1 MELMD
6 EGWRSDYGGP
16 SSSRWAPWL
25 YRRLPGVARVLCLA
39 GLALT
44 LVASPVSAQT
54 APAPQLPR
62 PLNPVLSATSG
73 SCGTLFAPCAAVSR
87 LAMFFW
93 FSGQYLG
100 MGGDPHA
107 STLGGSVDVAMEVAN
122 RVAVSA
128 SIPGALRKVTGRLTE
143 ELWGV
148 GGPLEVRARVRLGP
162 ASHAFYSVEHRPLW
176 SSVIELRTQFLLP
189 QFEGDPK
196 YVGRVQRGSVQPAI
210 YGAGELNFWRLQ
222 LAPGAG
228 ILVGDRQAHLDLSLR
243 ASVQLMDRVFGD
255 VEVLR
260 RQALAIPDEPGRC
273 QSAWMGAVGLR
284 WQWRRGVFMTAR
296 YVGGRGDCVP
306 EHAVLLNLGLAFG
319 EGFMRIPTAEELGFI
334 KTWHARLLGMID
346 PILDCQGIM
355 RADDGTPMFRFGSP
369 DVSNPNIIWRN
380 NVPYPVGEHFWEKGG
395 KLYRDT
401 DFTKPVLDLYGE
413 TPLTWAERAA
423 IHECPTLPGLGSPC
437 QVALNLQSL
446 KRKVEQGGALQAV
459 LTEDAQIV
467 ACLNHL
473 SPLKAAAV
481 FAGLQAALGPNLSQM
496 PQVAGWHSPALKSAT
511 PPGGLDSPT
520 AATRKPAVPQQATPP
535 IHSTVASHIQRPFVP
550 LPPARKSKPALAR
563 RSPAVPFRIPMP
575 DWPEGKPEPAPA
587 ETSEPS
593 SATSASGVKPAVP
606 PVAST
611 AQELRQVPVTPS
623 IVASQPERAPVQL
636 QTPRPQPSSPA
647 ELTAQAPPSPP
658 NQPRERNNPNNALAE
673 SSRHSPPTV
682 KPASEPE
689 PSRPLCGTTC
699 QLTLGAVTTVA
710 VGVAVVGG
718 EVAKD
723 VTLGVAASQGKS
735 ALLGIAGGAIAGTV
749 AVHTTGE
756 QPAPSTPTTAGSQA
770 EATKPEPPPADSAA
784 PERTDV
790 KAQGRNVS
798 GRFPEKASPSEVLY
812 RSDSNGRV
820 THYQTYDE
828 QGLPIKRV
836 DLVGATHGTVE
847 TPHVVEFE
855 RHMNPRTGQTF
866 ITKGSSVRPAQ
877 PWEIP
882 PESAQ

>member
-1 MELMD
+1 MELMN

-16 SSSRWAPWL
+16 RLSRRAPQL
-25 YRRLPGVARVLCLA
+25 NRRLSSVALAFWVA

-44 LVASPVSAQT
+44 QVASPASAQP
-54 APAPQLPR
+54 APAPQLPH
-62 PLNPVLSATSG
+62 PLNPVLNATSG
-73 SCGTLFAPCAAVSR
+73 SCGTLFAPCPAVSR

-128 SIPGALRKVTGRLTE
+128 SIPGALKKVTERLTE
-143 ELWGV
+143 QIWGV

-162 ASHAFYSVEHRPLW
+162 ASQGFYSVEHRPLW

-196 YVGRVQRGSVQPAI
+196 YVGRVQRGPVQPALS
-210 YGAGELNFWRLQ
+210 GAGELNFWRLQ

-260 RQALAIPDEPGRC
+260 RQALAVPDEPGRC
-273 QSAWMGAVGLR
+273 QSAWMGAVGVR
-284 WQWRRGVFMTAR
+284 WQWRRGLFMTAR
-296 YVGGRGDCVP
+296 YAGGRGDCVP
-306 EHAVLLNLGLAFG
+306 EHAFLLSLGLAFG
-319 EGFMRIPTAEELGFI
+319 EGFMRIPTPEEVGFI

-369 DVSNPNIIWRN
+369 DVNNPNIIWRN

-395 KLYRDT
+395 KLYRAT
-401 DFTKPVLDLYGE
+401 DLTKPVLDLYGE
-413 TPLTWAERAA
+413 APLTWAERASM
-423 IHECPTLPGLGSPC
+423 HECPTLPGLGSPC

-446 KRKVEQGGALQAV
+446 RKKFEQGGALQAV

-481 FAGLQAALGPNLSQM
+481 FAGLQAALGPNLSRM
-496 PQVAGWHSPALKSAT
+496 PQVASWHSPAPSAAM
-511 PPGGLDSPT
+511 PPGGLYSPT
-520 AATRKPAVPQQATPP
+520 DATRKPAVPEAVAPP
-535 IHSTVASHIQRPFVP
+535 THFTVASHTQRPSVP
-550 LPPARKSKPALAR
+550 LTPARRSKPVLAR
-563 RSPAVPFRIPMP
+563 RSPAVPFHMPMP
-575 DWPEGKPEPAPA
+575 DWPEGKPETATA
-587 ETSEPS
+587 EASGPS
-593 SATSASGVKPAVP
+593 PATSAPEVKSAVP
-606 PVAST
+606 PEAS
-611 AQELRQVPVTPS
+611 AQEPRQGPATPS
-623 IVASQPERAPVQL
+623 IVASHPEPAPVQIQPQRL
-636 QTPRPQPSSPA
+636 QQSSPA
-647 ELTAQAPPSPP
+647 DRTAQGPPSPP
-658 NQPRERNNPNNALAE
+658 NQPGEPKNQDIALAE
-673 SSRHSPPTV
+673 SSRHPSQTV
-682 KPASEPE
+682 KPVPE
-689 PSRPLCGTTC
+689 PTPSAPLCGTKC
-699 QLTLGAVTTVA
+699 QLTLGAASTVA
-710 VGVAVVGG
+710 VGVVVVGG

-723 VTLGVAASQGKS
+723 VTLGVAASQGES

-749 AVHTTGE
+749 AVHATGE
-756 QPAPSTPTTAGSQA
+756 HPAQPTPTTTGSQA
-770 EATKPEPPPADSAA
+770 ETTKPEPPPADSAA

-790 KAQGRNVS
+790 KAQGRKVS

-828 QGLPIKRV
+828 QGLPVKRV

-866 ITKGSSVRPAQ
+866 ITKGSSVRPAH